1 MKALLL
7 ITTAIFLLAGCQS
20 ASTKNTDSGVPNV
33 ASDIKEVSPA
43 DAQTAVSKAYSQ
55 FIDVR
60 TVEEYSGGHAARA
73 VNIPLDLLTA
83 KLDTLEKN
91 EPVYVICQTGNRSKK
106 AADILKNAG
115 FNNVLNVTGGT
126 VAWQTAGLP
135 METVSPHSSSPIS
148 SKLDQKTQ
156 DALISALADERLAQA
171 TYQAVLNKFPGV
183 RPFINII
190 EAEKKHESFL
200 LPLFAKYGVAVP
212 KNEFDPAKISVPAD
226 LTEACKIGV
235 KAENENI
242 ALYDGFF
249 QFVREQDI
257 KEVFT
262 LLQSA
267 SRDNHLPAF
276 TRCSEGG
283 MGGGR
288 GKGRPFQG

>member
-1 MKALLL
+1 MKLVLL
-7 ITTAIFLLAGCQS
+7 ITTVIFLLGGCQT
-20 ASTKNTDSGVPNV
+20 AATKNTDSGVPNV
-33 ASDIKEVSPA
+33 AAEIKEVSPVETQA
-43 DAQTAVSKAYSQ
+43 AVSKAYSQ

-60 TVEEYSGGHAARA
+60 TVEEYLGGHAARA
-73 VNIPLDLLTA
+73 VNIPLDSLTS

-91 EPVYVICQTGNRSKK
+91 EPIYIICQTGNRSKT

-135 METVSPHSSSPIS
+135 METTSPHTAANS
-148 SKLDQKTQ
+148 SKLDPKTQ

-171 TYQAVLNKFPGV
+171 TYQAVLNKFPGA

-212 KNEFDPAKISVPAD
+212 ANEFDPAKVNVPAD
-226 LTEACKIGV
+226 LIEACKVGV

-242 ALYDGFF
+242 ALYEGFF
-249 QFVREQDI
+249 QFVKEPDIRE
-257 KEVFT
+257 VLT
-262 LLQSA
+262 RLQSA

-288 GKGRPFQG
+288 GNGRPFRSE

>member
-1 MKALLL
+1 M
-7 ITTAIFLLAGCQS
+7 
-20 ASTKNTDSGVPNV
+20 
-33 ASDIKEVSPA
+33 
-43 DAQTAVSKAYSQ
+43 
-55 FIDVR
+55 
-60 TVEEYSGGHAARA
+60 
-73 VNIPLDLLTA
+73 TA

-135 METVSPHSSSPIS
+135 METTSPHSVNPVS

-171 TYQAVLNKFPGV
+171 TYQAVLNKFPGA
-183 RPFINII
+183 RPFVNII

-212 KNEFDPAKISVPAD
+212 KNEFDPAKISCAGGSD
-226 LTEACKIGV
+226 RGLQSRGKGGKREHCS
-235 KAENENI
+235 
-242 ALYDGFF
+242 YDGFF
-249 QFVREQDI
+249 QFVKEPDI

-262 LLQSA
+262 RLQSA

-288 GKGRPFQG
+288 GKGRPI

>member
-1 MKALLL
+1 MKLVLL
-7 ITTAIFLLAGCQS
+7 ITTVIFLLGGCQT
-20 ASTKNTDSGVPNV
+20 AATKNTDSGVPNV
-33 ASDIKEVSPA
+33 AAEIKEVSPVETQA
-43 DAQTAVSKAYSQ
+43 AVSKAYSQ

-60 TVEEYSGGHAARA
+60 TVEEYLGGHAARA
-73 VNIPLDLLTA
+73 VNIPLDSLTS

-91 EPVYVICQTGNRSKK
+91 EPIYIICQTGNRSKT

-135 METVSPHSSSPIS
+135 METTSPHSANPVS

-171 TYQAVLNKFPGV
+171 TYQAVLNKFPGA

-190 EAEKKHESFL
+190 DAEKKHESFL
-200 LPLFAKYGVAVP
+200 LTLFAKYGVSVP
-212 KNEFDPAKISVPAD
+212 KNEFDPTKISVPAD
-226 LTEACKIGV
+226 LVEACKVGI

-249 QFVREQDI
+249 QFIKEPDI

-262 LLQSA
+262 RLQSA

-288 GKGRPFQG
+288 GKRRAF

>member
-1 MKALLL
+1 MKFALLL
-7 ITTAIFLLAGCQS
+7 TFAIFSFAGCQN
-20 ASTKNTDSGVPNV
+20 AATKNTDSGVPNI
-33 ASDIKEVSPA
+33 ASDIREVSPA
-43 DAQTAVSKAYSQ
+43 EAQTAVSKAYSQ

-60 TVEEYSGGHAARA
+60 TTEEYTGGHAARA
-73 VNIPLDLLTA
+73 VNIPLDTLAT
-83 KLDTLEKN
+83 KLDTLERN
-91 EPVYVICQTGNRSKK
+91 EPVYLICQTGNRSKK

-126 VAWQTAGLP
+126 AGWQAAGLP
-135 METVSPHSSSPIS
+135 METTSPHTAANS

-156 DALISALADERLAQA
+156 DALIAALADERLAQA
-171 TYQAVLNKFPGV
+171 TYQAVLNKFPGS

-212 KNEFDPAKISVPAD
+212 ANEVDPAKIAVPAD
-226 LTEACKIGV
+226 LIEACKVGV

-249 QFVREQDI
+249 QFVKEPDVR
-257 KEVFT
+257 EVFT
-262 LLQSA
+262 RLQSA

-283 MGGGR
+283 GGR
-288 GKGRPFQG
+288 GKGRPF